1 MFRNAILMALLTIF
15 TQQTQVLAQSSYGVW
30 YTGCPTKWV
39 NYSNYNSLAEAN
51 GIVNQ
56 LKPRNPRFYFAVV
69 PNYNGSRIAP
79 STNPCG
85 TGSNGGSGGGGGNG
99 GGNGNGGGG
108 QQCVGQISN
117 PFFRIAKTVNGQY
130 QYWGVAYCSRTS
142 ANNAYFSN
150 YVALRNAGYTIVSGT
165 LKWDTCGPVYYKCQN
180 GQVVTVPNYQS
191 SSSWATN

>member
-1 MFRNAILMALLTIF
+1 MLRNAIFMALMAIV
-15 TQQTQVLAQSSYGVW
+15 TQQSEVMAQGSSYSVW
-30 YTGCPTKWV
+30 YTQCPNVNWRAHMVYNTRSEADRAVISLKNSNRSFYFDVVQNFGYTRNKPTK
-39 NYSNYNSLAEAN
+39 S
-51 GIVNQ
+51 
-56 LKPRNPRFYFAVV
+56 
-69 PNYNGSRIAP
+69 
-79 STNPCG
+79 PCSSG
-85 TGSNGGSGGGGGNG
+85 GSNGGNGNG
-99 GGNGNGGGG
+99 GGGNGGGG

-180 GQVVTVPNYQS
+180 GQVMTVPNYQS
-191 SSSWATN
+191 SSAWATN